1 MDNGPPDPKRTR
13 LGSGSWSNGHHVQ
26 RGVLPPLPPHSAS
39 QYPQS
44 QPFARPPSQTP
55 LHHLEDRRHHESDF
69 QTSGQ
74 DPRPHT
80 VTANLYQPFM
90 SPREP
95 VVKRDQSAEPAQ
107 LQYHRPH
114 STGDNSD
121 NHVNSHPADDPR
133 RQNLPYETASAA
145 PVTTQSY
152 RPPPAYPP
160 PLYAPPNLPY
170 ERQPYEP
177 PPTPGG
183 LREPIPLSVA
193 YATST
198 GPGYNRRKAP
208 RTSQV
213 DIPGIYL

>member
-1 MDNGPPDPKRTR
+1 MEGPPDPKRTR
-13 LGSGSWSNGHHVQ
+13 VGSGSWSNGHHLQ
-26 RGVLPPLPPHSAS
+26 RGVLPPIPTHSAS
-39 QYPQS
+39 QYSSSPA
-44 QPFARPPSQTP
+44 FARPASQGP
-55 LHHLEDRRHHESDF
+55 LHHHEERRHHESDF
-69 QTSGQ
+69 QTPGQ
-74 DPRPHT
+74 DSGPHS
-80 VTANLYQPFM
+80 VTANPYQPFAP
-90 SPREP
+90 PREP

-107 LQYHRPH
+107 LQYHRTH
-114 STGDNSD
+114 STGDIAD
-121 NHVNSHPADDPR
+121 NHVNSYPADDSR
-133 RQNLPYETASAA
+133 RQNLTYETASAP
-145 PVTTQSY
+145 PVTSQSY

-193 YATST
+193 YATSS

-213 DIPGIYL
+213 NRPDLPL